1 MDDVDIIRFPQI
13 LTREQHAERI
23 SELQEE
29 FENPHIS
36 EDPKKRLQNA
46 IVYVQERKWSLN
58 KAAEKAGV
66 STPAVF
72 RYACG
77 VTLFFFVFLP
87 LSLFL
92 DYILSFCRAMKAL
105 KEGRIPGESRHRQLL
120 TNEELQEV
128 REEIDRRTMRLDAP
142 KSNAEIKEM
151 LMAKFAERRCNN
163 TYAREAID
171 FSFSD
176 VTFYKY
182 KQIMGLTTH
191 VGDVKTTARVNAYL
205 NLRNAVSLC
214 ASTSTIRAL

>member
-46 IVYVQERKWSLN
+46 IVYVQERKWSQR
-58 KAAEKAGV
+58 KAAKKAGV
-66 STPAVF
+66 SQPAVF
-72 RYACG
+72 RYACV

-128 REEIDRRTMRLDAP
+128 REEIDRRTLRLDAP
-142 KSNAEIKEM
+142 NPMQRS
-151 LMAKFAERRCNN
+151 RRCSW
-163 TYAREAID
+163 R
-171 FSFSD
+171 
-176 VTFYKY
+176 
-182 KQIMGLTTH
+182 
-191 VGDVKTTARVNAYL
+191 
-205 NLRNAVSLC
+205 NLRREDVITHMPERLLISRSAMLH
-214 ASTSTIRAL
+214 STSTSKLWALQHM